1 MSSKPDKEDSV
12 EKKVGVY
19 ICHCGG
25 NISDH
30 VDVQQLAENVKDL
43 PGVAVTHTNMFMCSD
58 PGQELIQQD
67 IKSGKINRVVVASC
81 APSLHELTFRSA
93 IKRADMNPYL
103 YEHANIR
110 EQVSW
115 VHDGEKATQKATGL
129 VAAAISKSKH
139 LEALEPIRMD
149 AVNHAT
155 VIGGGVA
162 GLRAALDLSRRGIAV
177 AFVEN

>member
-1 MSSKPDKEDSV
+1 MSSKTEKEETG
-12 EKKVGVY
+12 EKRVGVY

-30 VDVQQLAENVKDL
+30 VDVQQLAENVKAL
-43 PGVAVTHTNMFMCSD
+43 PGVAVARTNMFMCSD
-58 PGQELIQQD
+58 PGQEMIQQD
-67 IKSGKINRVVVASC
+67 IKSGNINRVVVASC

-115 VHDGEKATQKATGL
+115 VHDGEKATRKATGL
-129 VAAAISKSKH
+129 VAAAISKS
-139 LEALEPIRMD
+139 RD
-149 AVNHAT
+149 W
-155 VIGGGVA
+155 
-162 GLRAALDLSRRGIAV
+162 R
-177 AFVEN
+177 